1 MNKAS
6 NSSSIVIYTDGA
18 CLGNPGPGG
27 YAAIILTEGA
37 RQELSGGFRQT
48 TNNRMELLAAI
59 KGLQWLKKP
68 SRVTLYSDSQYL
80 VKNYNEGSVARWKAK
95 GWMRD
100 RKNPAKNKDLWEE
113 ILNLVS
119 IHEVTFRWVE
129 GHAGNAENERCDRLS
144 VMMAKKKGLPVDEV
158 FENGE
163 NEKPLQAGLFG

>member
-1 MNKAS
+1 MKKVS
-6 NSSSIVIYTDGA
+6 TSSLVVIYTDGA

-27 YAAIILTEGA
+27 YAAVILTDGEHH
-37 RQELSGGFRQT
+37 ELSGGFRLT

-68 SRVTLYSDSQYL
+68 SKVTLYSDSQYL
-80 VKNYNEGSVARWKAK
+80 VKNYNEGSVARWKLK

-113 ILNLVS
+113 ILRLAS

-129 GHAGNAENERCDRLS
+129 GHAGNSENERCDQLS
-144 VMMAKKKGLPVDEV
+144 VAMAKKKGLPVDEV
-158 FENGE
+158 FEKGE
-163 NEKPLQAGLFG
+163 NESPLQAGLFG